1 MKLFFFIILE
11 SETETAN
18 KPDCEYSYFPSSS
31 EKLCGHETIQRGKT
45 SIYIF
50 ESLHETCADNVR
62 NEITKR
68 KDEESGSSF
77 ETPEEEPQAGKK
89 LSKTVKRSTNDEEE
103 TIVVV
108 KKRGNKV
115 FIEI

>member
-1 MKLFFFIILE
+1 MTCQDSPKF
-11 SETETAN
+11 ST
-18 KPDCEYSYFPSSS
+18 KSSQCS
-31 EKLCGHETIQRGKT
+31 QETIQRGQT

-50 ESLHETCADNVR
+50 DNHHEACADTVR
-62 NEITKR
+62 NEITKH
-68 KDEESGSSF
+68 KDDDHEHSD
-77 ETPEEEPQAGKK
+77 ETPEPFDDKK
-89 LSKTVKRSTNDEEE
+89 CSKTVKRSAKDEEE